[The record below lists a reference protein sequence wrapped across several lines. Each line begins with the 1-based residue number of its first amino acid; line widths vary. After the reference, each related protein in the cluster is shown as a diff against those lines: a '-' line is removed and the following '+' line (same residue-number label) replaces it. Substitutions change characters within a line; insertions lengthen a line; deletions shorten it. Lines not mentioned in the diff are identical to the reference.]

1 MSKVWICVS
10 LTLAVWGVIGPLY
23 LLQQVSSCQM
33 NAAGSGDSG
42 GIGQK
47 SPAPPSQSRP
57 LVYAANSCEIVVVG
71 GNKENDNYGAWP
83 VCTNLLPPNP
93 LVYSFGI
100 GGDISFDV
108 AMVSDFHAR
117 AVFCYDPTIDEES
130 FATLSNAKDANLSFS
145 QIGLGAS
152 NKVIHFYKSRNPKI
166 GSMVSTPG
174 LKGYHTD
181 PFLTAPVHD
190 IATLAAINGH
200 TWIDLIKLD
209 VEGGEFEVF
218 LQSDISS
225 LPTSQILIEFHARF
239 FDEGQARQSAV
250 YKLFA
255 EAGWELA
262 YEQPKR
268 KEETVFIRTDLPNHL
283 E

>member
-1 MSKVWICVS
+1 
-10 LTLAVWGVIGPLY
+10 
-23 LLQQVSSCQM
+23 M

-225 LPTSQILIEFHARF
+225 LPTSLNFTRAFSMKARPDNPLCTNSLQRRDGNWPMSSPNGRKKRF
-239 FDEGQARQSAV
+239 LS
-250 YKLFA
+250 
-255 EAGWELA
+255 
-262 YEQPKR
+262 EQ
-268 KEETVFIRTDLPNHL
+268 TYLTI
-283 E
+283 